1 MPEKC
6 SPNSS
11 RATWPPR
18 DIRTTNTVPQLV
30 TATHNHAR
38 LSPCRQLVS
47 SRWATACACT
57 YVRAAATGA
66 ATALV
71 VACSK
76 GLIVP
81 TLIGPPHTSSIIC
94 WVVRL
99 DKRYAPVYSATVA
112 CTRGPY
118 VPLGTPAGQGA
129 RVTAPHA
136 AHTSWCH

>member
-18 DIRTTNTVPQLV
+18 DSRTTNTVTTLV

-38 LSPCRQLVS
+38 LLPCRQLVS
-47 SRWATACACT
+47 SRWATSCACT

-66 ATALV
+66 ATASV

-81 TLIGPPHTSSIIC
+81 TLIGTPNTSSIIC
-94 WVVRL
+94 CVVRL
-99 DKRYAPVYSATVA
+99 DKRYAPVHSATVA

-118 VPLGTPAGQGA
+118 VLLGTPAGQGA
-129 RVTAPHA
+129 RVVSPHA
-136 AHTSWCH
+136 GHAS